1 MQSPSPL
8 DEAQLTTLAQTRE
21 TVRKLRFARFIALSN
36 VIGLG
41 VFGVLSLLMG
51 ALDMSF
57 SPMGL
62 ALVGLAWNE
71 ERGRRGLL
79 TGDVRAAQRLAI
91 NQALLFLCLLVY
103 CVYNAYAAWTGPS
116 VLDSVLQAHPE
127 LPAALGDAASEAGTS
142 MGELSEWGRNVALI
156 VYGAVAL
163 GSLLMQG
170 VTLLYYLSLRP
181 TLATL
186 AAAPAWARALSQ

>member
-8 DEAQLTTLAQTRE
+8 DEAQLTTLAQTRD

-51 ALDMSF
+51 VLDMTF

-62 ALVGLAWNE
+62 ALVALAWNE
-71 ERGRRGLL
+71 ERGRRGLI
-79 TGDVRAAQRLAI
+79 TGDARAPRRLAI
-91 NQALLFLCLLVY
+91 NQALLFLCVLAY
-103 CVYNAYAAWTGPS
+103 CIYNAYMAWTGPS
-116 VLDSVLQAHPE
+116 VLDTVLRDHPE
-127 LPAALGDAASEAGTS
+127 LPAALGDAASQAGTS
-142 MGELSEWGRNVALI
+142 MSELTEWGRSVALI
-156 VYGAVAL
+156 VYGAAAG
-163 GSLLMQG
+163 GSLLVQG
-170 VTLLYYLSLRP
+170 LTAFYYLSLRP

-186 AAAPAWARALSQ
+186 AAAPAWARALS